1 MLHLKSIGVYQ
12 KVERAKVFYM
22 MGEWKGLYGL
32 NDEFKFDLV
41 LKDGD
46 WAIRKLRKEERKD
59 SPWFKSE
66 SLASE
71 LGKECLMRP
80 GFGDLVERLL
90 EEAGAPPEGAAT
102 NVQPGLDPRFEVI
115 RDFIDEQ
122 AWKMGH
128 TFVNSK
134 VTMKTK
140 DTVTFTVHLNPK

>member
-1 MLHLKSIGVYQ
+1 MN
-12 KVERAKVFYM
+12 E
-22 MGEWKGLYGL
+22 
-32 NDEFKFDLV
+32 EFKFDLV
-41 LKDGD
+41 LTDED
-46 WAIRKLRKEERKD
+46 WAIRTLRKEETKD

-71 LGKECLMRP
+71 FGKECLRRP

-90 EEAGAPPEGAAT
+90 EEAGAPQEGAAT
-102 NVQPGLDPRFEVI
+102 NVQPGLDPRFKVI
-115 RDFIDEQ
+115 RDFIGEQ
-122 AWKMGH
+122 ARKMGH